1 MYVYYVESGAY
12 ADNIPD
18 DEGCHEGI
26 KVARATGSFALYY
39 FVDST
44 SPVEITMY
52 SVQGQQM
59 GLWRKVKEPGKYN
72 QEFNISGYPAGLY
85 LVAIIMRNRYNIYKV
100 LKR

>member
-1 MYVYYVESGAY
+1 MDFATGFRLQSLGLQ
-12 ADNIPD
+12 NSIFPNPN
-18 DEGCHEGI
+18 
-26 KVARATGSFALYY
+26 TGSFALYY

-52 SVQGQQM
+52 SVLGQQM
-59 GLWRKVKEPGKYN
+59 GLWRRVNEPGKYN

-85 LVAIIMRNRYNIYKV
+85 LVAIRMRNRYNIYKV